1 MITRH
6 AFIATALLAIIG
18 SGFEPSIVVAQT
30 IKKPSNTATAAPTT
44 VTTFQTPNY
53 SVRVFRQ
60 GTQTRMNVFDRKTN
74 KLQLN
79 GAPVQTQNSDQ
90 QTSYTTSE
98 GERLFRIS
106 VDGSGNKSVEI
117 NGPGQ
122 VIQETTN

>member
-1 MITRH
+1 MMTKY
-6 AFIATALLAIIG
+6 AFIATALVAFSGL
-18 SGFEPSIVVAQT
+18 GFEPSIVVAQT
-30 IKKPSNTATAAPTT
+30 VNKPSNTATIPQTT

-60 GTQTRMNVFDRKTN
+60 GSQTRMNVFDRKTN

-79 GAPVQTQNSDQ
+79 AAPVQVQNLDQ

-117 NGPGQ
+117 NAPGQ
-122 VIQETTN
+122 VIQESTN

>member
-1 MITRH
+1 MITKY
-6 AFIATALLAIIG
+6 AFLASALVVLTG
-18 SGFEPSIVVAQT
+18 LGFAPGIVAAQT
-30 IKKPSNTATAAPTT
+30 VKKPSTTPTTAQTT

-60 GTQTRMNVFDRKTN
+60 GTQTRMNVFDKKTN

-79 GAPVQTQNSDQ
+79 SAPVQVQNSDQ
-90 QTSYTTSE
+90 QTSYTTSQ

-106 VDGSGNKSVEI
+106 VDQAGNRSVEI
-117 NGPGQ
+117 NAPGE

>member
-1 MITRH
+1 MITKY
-6 AFIATALLAIIG
+6 AFLATALVVIG
-18 SGFEPSIVVAQT
+18 GLGFEPSIVVAQT
-30 IKKPSNTATAAPTT
+30 VKRPSTTLIKPQTT

-60 GTQTRMNVFDRKTN
+60 GTQTRMNVYDRKAN

-79 GAPVQTQNSDQ
+79 AAPVQVQNSDQ
-90 QTSYTTSE
+90 QTSYTSSE

-117 NGPGQ
+117 NAPGQ
-122 VIQETTN
+122 VVQETTN